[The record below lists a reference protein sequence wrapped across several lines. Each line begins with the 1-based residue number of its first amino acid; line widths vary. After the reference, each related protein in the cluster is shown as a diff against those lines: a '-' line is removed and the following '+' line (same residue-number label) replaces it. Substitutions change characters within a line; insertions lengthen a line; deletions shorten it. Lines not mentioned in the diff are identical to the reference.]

1 MCLREKF
8 SIKLCLTVFQDWKQ
22 KKIIETNFQNRTDGR
37 KFWKLFFIEI
47 DLKRKIVFDYNVR
60 LSWVEAFHSVNDWK
74 DDSSFQFSVFSFFP
88 KQNFDFDTIVAI
100 SLNCITL
107 KREKN
112 FNILFF
118 FIPFYWIEVFSAQ
131 KKLFQ
136 IIFIKS
142 VLILLVVFQKIR

>member
-1 MCLREKF
+1 LKLSKESVKSKCKFVVGTCLREKF

-22 KKIIETNFQNRTDGR
+22 KKIIIETNFQNRTDGR
-37 KFWKLFFIEI
+37 KFWKLYFIEI

-60 LSWVEAFHSVNDWK
+60 LSWGVPFSQWLK
-74 DDSSFQFSVFSFFP
+74 RRFKFSVFSFFP

-112 FNILFF
+112 FNILFLF
-118 FIPFYWIEVFSAQ
+118 HFIE
-131 KKLFQ
+131 
-136 IIFIKS
+136 
-142 VLILLVVFQKIR
+142 